1 MKWFFPGLIALIIPL
16 AVSAGISFTQL
27 AKISTTPD
35 QLKGTFSQEKY
46 LKALDAE
53 LISTGVFSYQR
64 GKSIRWEILKPIQ
77 NELVM
82 TPATITSKQGDGEL
96 WQIDVE
102 STPESA
108 ALGQIFFSLV
118 TADWD
123 ILSNHFE
130 VTGEIDG
137 QQWHAVLVPTD
148 QTVVQAFSRIEL
160 RGENLLQQII
170 LHENGGNRTTIRLDN
185 WH

>member
-1 MKWFFPGLIALIIPL
+1 MKRCFPSLIVLIFPL

-27 AKISTTPD
+27 AKISATPD

-46 LKALDAE
+46 IKALDAE

-82 TPATITSKQGDGEL
+82 TPATITSKQGDGKL

-137 QQWHAVLVPTD
+137 QQWHAVLLPMD
-148 QTVVQAFSRIEL
+148 LVVKQIFNRIDLKGGILL
-160 RGENLLQQII
+160 REII
-170 LHENGGNRTTIRLDN
+170 LHEIGGDRTTIRLYN
-185 WH
+185 QR

>member
-1 MKWFFPGLIALIIPL
+1 VKRRFFGLIFLLFPL
-16 AVSAGISFTQL
+16 VGSAGISFTQL

-64 GKSIRWEILKPIQ
+64 GKSIHWEIQKPIQ

-82 TPATITSKQGDGEL
+82 TAATITSKQGDGEL

-108 ALGQIFFSLV
+108 ALGQIFFSLL
-118 TADWD
+118 TADWE

-137 QQWHAVLVPTD
+137 QQWHAVLVPID
-148 QTVVQAFSRIEL
+148 ATVVQAFSRIEL
-160 RGENLLQQII
+160 SGENLLQQII

-185 WH
+185 WR

>member
-1 MKWFFPGLIALIIPL
+1 MKRLFFSLIVLIFPL

-35 QLKGTFSQEKY
+35 QLEGAFRQEKY
-46 LKALDAE
+46 LKALDVE
-53 LISTGVFSYQR
+53 LVSTGVFSYQR

-82 TPATITSKQGDGEL
+82 TPATITSKQGDGKL

-118 TADWD
+118 TADWE

-137 QQWHAVLVPTD
+137 QQWHAVLVPID
-148 QTVVQAFSRIEL
+148 QIVVQAFSRIEL
-160 RGENLLQQII
+160 RGENLLQQIV

-185 WH
+185 WR